1 MNKTPYSHKRLPRLT
16 ANPGNSQKHFT
27 LNDWVNDHAVQSKGS
42 WSDYRQAYRFHT
54 RIGGV
59 DYESPSIHIK
69 CDKVTMEHILID
81 DVKVTGEF
89 PLKGWGEHY
98 LREISLR
105 LMANK
110 YGLTHKQFTLT
121 REEVVTLI
129 TTGSVTAT
137 REGSLYTYRYVP
149 GKLENS
155 STGELVHV
163 SPEDGFMDHYCLIK
177 PTGIVEYGLDDH
189 GRFVKSTELAIPFTF

>member
-16 ANPGNSQKHFT
+16 ANGQKSFT
-27 LNDWVNDHAVQSKGS
+27 LNDWVNDHAVQSKGR
-42 WSDYRQAYRFHT
+42 WNDLREAYRFYT
-54 RIGGV
+54 RIGGI
-59 DYESPSIHIK
+59 DYESPWIHIR
-69 CDKVTMEHILID
+69 DNRVSMEHVLID
-81 DVKVTGEF
+81 DVKITGEF
-89 PLKGWGEHY
+89 PLKGWGEYY

-121 REEVVTLI
+121 REQVITLI

-137 REGSLYTYRYVP
+137 REGSVYTYQHVP
-149 GKLENS
+149 GRLADAT
-155 STGELVHV
+155 TGELVYV
-163 SPEDGFMDHYCLIK
+163 TPEDGYLDHYCLIK

-189 GRFVKSTELAIPFTF
+189 GRFAKSTELAIPFTF